1 MENKKWYAV
10 DVMLTNRC
18 SMKCEY
24 CIENEYDNYHINTDN
39 DNKEYKL
46 EDVLLFLDKL
56 LEYCVNTGEYYGIE
70 IHYY

>member
-39 DNKEYKL
+39 DNKEYTELK
-46 EDVLLFLDKL
+46 
-56 LEYCVNTGEYYGIE
+56 YIYGAANL
-70 IHYY
+70 H